1 MIILLSGGKTVIIM
15 GIDPGLAIVG
25 YGIIEYKAPSFK
37 TLAYGAITTPAHTPT
52 PDRLD
57 EIFKG
62 MSEIIDMYHP
72 DDMAIEELFF
82 NTNIT
87 TGITVAEARGVI
99 LLAARKKKVNIYEYT
114 PLQVKQSVVGYG
126 RAEKKQVQLMTKT
139 ILNLE
144 KMPKLD
150 DTSDA
155 LAIAVCHAHTGCSR
169 LRGFYNIK

>member
-1 MIILLSGGKTVIIM
+1 MINFAGGGCAIVIM

-25 YGIIEYKAPSFK
+25 YGVIEYKAPSFR
-37 TLAYGAITTPAHTPT
+37 TLAYGAVTTPAHTPV
-52 PDRLD
+52 PERLD
-57 EIFKG
+57 EIYKG
-62 MSEIIDMYHP
+62 VCELIDMYRP
-72 DDMAIEELFF
+72 SDIAIEELFF

-87 TGITVAEARGVI
+87 TGISVAEARGVI
-99 LLAARKKKVNIYEYT
+99 LLAAKQKGVSIFEYT

-139 ILNLE
+139 ILGLE

-169 LRGFYNIK
+169 LRNFYNVK